1 MIGYIDSSSFPVYTY
16 GEMMIVTPYRIRW
29 TPRNI
34 STGTFTIDGS
44 TYNFSDYSYSGEFLL
59 DKGYITSSA
68 FESNQNI
75 TSIYTD
81 VVGINQYAFGY
92 CYNLSQISLP
102 NVTNLGYRAFF
113 SCYALSSV
121 YLPECSV
128 VGGQVFGWCSGLT
141 SISLPKCEYLYN
153 RALYNTAISEIYL
166 PVCSNISSQVF
177 YNCTYLNTI
186 SLGSSSVCRLFSSDA
201 FAGTGITS
209 SKGNIVVPESL
220 YESYRTDSVWSYF
233 FNTIKPSN
241 WMSYYIKWDPYVKY
255 GVIRL
260 GRDWIMYGVSDKVE
274 MYGFD
279 GYVYGVSNISSM
291 RSIETNAVEFESRCF
306 SANTSLKSIKLTNPS
321 VTILGSSTAFI
332 YTLITSMSGSIMVPA
347 SLLSDY
353 KSAYG
358 WSYFYNRIF
367 PYDESRPYYM
377 SWSPYLT
384 GTFYMNDGTSYLFED
399 CSGYLS
405 TWTSGMSNS
414 CFKGKEVTRF
424 ETNFSSIP
432 EDCFAGCSLLSMI
445 SLSKC
450 EIVGDGAFEGGSNL
464 RVINLPECSQVW
476 NGAFADCTQLYSV
489 SLPKCT
495 ALYDWAFNGCSSL
508 MYISLPE
515 CAYVGSYAFQFC
527 YQLSSIVLPKCN
539 IIESAAFSRTGLQ
552 TITLGA
558 SSICSLRGSNVFYS
572 TRISGIF
579 VPSNLVEGYKIAPYW
594 SQYSTIIYPINN

>member
-68 FESNQNI
+68 FKSNQNI

-166 PVCSNISSQVF
+166 PVCSNISSLAF
-177 YNCTYLNTI
+177 EDCKYLSKI
-186 SLGSSSVCRLFSSDA
+186 IIDSSSVCRLFSSDA
-201 FAGTGITS
+201 FTGTGITS
-209 SKGNIVVPESL
+209 SKGNIVVPASL

-306 SANTSLKSIKLTNPS
+306 SANTSLKSITLTNSS
-321 VTILGSSTAFI
+321 VTILGSSSAFS
-332 YTLITSMSGSIMVPA
+332 YTLIGMHRGSIFVPA

-358 WSYFYNRIF
+358 WSYFSSIIF
-367 PYDESRPYYM
+367 PYDAPRPYYM
-377 SWSPYLT
+377 SWSPYLS
-384 GTFYMNDGTSYLFED
+384 GTFYMNDRTSYTFED

-405 TWTSGMSNS
+405 TWASGMSNS
-414 CFKGKEVTRF
+414 CFMEKEVTRF
-424 ETNFSSIP
+424 ETNFSYIP
-432 EDCFAGCSLLSMI
+432 EDCFSGCSLLSMI
-445 SLSKC
+445 RLSKC
-450 EIVGDGAFEGGSNL
+450 EIVGDGAFMDCSKL
-464 RVINLPECSQVW
+464 TYIDLPECTQVW
-476 NGAFADCTQLYSV
+476 NAAFINCSLIEYISLPKCTTIHYNAFNGCKILYSV
-489 SLPKCT
+489 SLPEC
-495 ALYDWAFNGCSSL
+495 LNIDDWVFRDCASL
-508 MYISLPE
+508 SN
-515 CAYVGSYAFQFC
+515 
-527 YQLSSIVLPKCN
+527 IVLPKCN
-539 IIESAAFSRTGLQ
+539 SIGYQAFYRTGLQ
-552 TITLGA
+552 TITIGA
-558 SSICSLRGSNVFYS
+558 SSICYLGSKAFDS